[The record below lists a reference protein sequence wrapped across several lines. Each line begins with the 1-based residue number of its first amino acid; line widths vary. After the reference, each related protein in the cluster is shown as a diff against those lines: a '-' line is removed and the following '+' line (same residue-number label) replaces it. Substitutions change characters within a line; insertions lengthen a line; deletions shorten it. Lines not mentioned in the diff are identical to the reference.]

1 MKREMGERRGRGREW
16 SLLPA
21 APDRES
27 DMTGITFKRIARHE
41 WRVYQDG
48 DIVGDVLRMPDI
60 LKRGAMLFVIHL
72 DEDFRG
78 PVRVHDCNR
87 VREVTEQMVRTHP
100 FHG

>member
-1 MKREMGERRGRGREW
+1 MVPASGSTGQGERH
-16 SLLPA
+16 
-21 APDRES
+21 DRHHL
-27 DMTGITFKRIARHE
+27 KRIARHE
-41 WRVYQDG
+41 WRVYRDG

-87 VREVTEQMVRTHP
+87 VREVTERMVRTHP

>member
-1 MKREMGERRGRGREW
+1 
-16 SLLPA
+16 
-21 APDRES
+21 
-27 DMTGITFKRIARHE
+27 MTGNTFKRIARHE
-41 WRVYQDG
+41 WRVYRDG

-87 VREVTEQMVRTHP
+87 VREVTERMVRTHP